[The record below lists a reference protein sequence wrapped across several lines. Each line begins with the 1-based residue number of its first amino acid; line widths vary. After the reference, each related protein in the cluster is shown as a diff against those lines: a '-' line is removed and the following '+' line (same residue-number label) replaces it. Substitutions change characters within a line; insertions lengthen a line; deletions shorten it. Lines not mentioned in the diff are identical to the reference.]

1 MSNAM
6 LKQERIHIPTRDR
19 SIVVKARPAMS
30 NEGASHEKQVEKAF
44 DKGFERY
51 HRALERLSKI

>member
-1 MSNAM
+1 M
-6 LKQERIHIPTRDR
+6 LKQERIHIPVRDR
-19 SIVVKARPAMS
+19 SIVVKACPVMS
-30 NEGASHEKQVEKAF
+30 SEGASHEKQVEKAF